1 MSRTRS
7 GLELDLLVETRNGLI
22 GVEIKSRK
30 TISPID
36 TSPMQKLARKL
47 GKQWLGGLVVY
58 RGDEI
63 KRLADFGIWAV
74 PSYRLFC

>member
-1 MSRTRS
+1 MNICNGSLSRLRLYRYLT
-7 GLELDLLVETRNGLI
+7 LE
-22 GVEIKSRK
+22 RK